1 MLKVTLQYQDSY
13 GAGDGKKVFM
23 ILTRNKIP
31 IMKTKDFISKVR
43 LTALFKD
50 YDEVQTVL
58 YQLNSNCSY
67 EVRLVNY
74 KKIKDKKVKVKKTK
88 EEPKL

>member
-31 IMKTKDFISKVR
+31 IMKTKDFIN
-43 LTALFKD
+43 LF
-50 YDEVQTVL
+50 
-58 YQLNSNCSY
+58 
-67 EVRLVNY
+67 
-74 KKIKDKKVKVKKTK
+74 
-88 EEPKL
+88 